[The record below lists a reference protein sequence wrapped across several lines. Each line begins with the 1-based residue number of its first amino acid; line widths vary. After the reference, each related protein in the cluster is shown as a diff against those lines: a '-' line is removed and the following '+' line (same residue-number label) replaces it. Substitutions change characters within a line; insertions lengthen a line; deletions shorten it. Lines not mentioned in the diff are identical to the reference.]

1 MFADWLPT
9 DTSACGPCGTEQLP
23 VLGRDFSGLAVA
35 LRGKAFA
42 TAEPQRW
49 ALGAVRC
56 PTADEARSERVE
68 ALSGKYEM
76 TP

>member
-9 DTSACGPCGTEQLP
+9 DTSTCGPCGTEQLSA
-23 VLGRDFSGLAVA
+23 LARDFSALAVA

-56 PTADEARSERVE
+56 PIADEARSERVE
-68 ALSGKYEM
+68 ALSGEYEM